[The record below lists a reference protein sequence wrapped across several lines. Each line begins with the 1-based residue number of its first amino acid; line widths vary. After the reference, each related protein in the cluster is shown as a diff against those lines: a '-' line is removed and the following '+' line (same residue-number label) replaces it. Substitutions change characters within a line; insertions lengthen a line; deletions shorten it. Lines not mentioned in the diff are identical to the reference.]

1 MHLFR
6 WRLRRPRRAGEFL
19 LEKLAVERN
28 SRFLI
33 IAPHSDD
40 EILGAGGLMYMAA
53 QAGCAV
59 HVAMLTNGD
68 GYNRAA
74 LGGQSRRWR
83 PTPARAIA
91 FAYERQ
97 RETLQALERLGLDAD
112 SLTFLGYPDRG
123 LIHMWDRHWQS
134 DMPYRSRFTGATHSP
149 YDNSFTPNAPFS
161 GMSLVADLE
170 HILGQFQPTHIV
182 VPHPNDFH
190 GDHWAGCCFTLY
202 ALERLRT
209 HGNLRTQPIVLQYL
223 VHQGPW
229 PRPRGFRPGLGL
241 QPPVTYAGL
250 RFPWVTLPLTRAA
263 VAHKHDALLCY
274 RSQMVFMRTYLLSFV
289 RSNELFGV
297 LQPIRLPVVANG
309 QIVVDGD
316 TSDWTG
322 VAEVLYPM
330 RDSLAKRVGRSADIK
345 AVRVCRDDAHLYL
358 RMELRHRAV
367 DDYLYGITLHGMAAD
382 GGVGRARLGG
392 ASDNGRTDHPGR
404 AYQAS
409 QASRL
414 SPRTPSDRSGRFV
427 HVERAG
433 QFEHFER
440 AGRFAQVGHGDG
452 LGVAEA
458 TSRFER
464 DAGEPYARSTQS
476 DGSGRSGRAAPTA
489 DIVGSARKA
498 QVSPPDRRRLY
509 IGMRVPDRLQLK
521 GEGGWEGM
529 TGIVGRAGN
538 RELEVALPLAAL
550 AGSARLFL
558 GVETRYRG
566 IIIDRPALQLLDLTD
581 SG

>member
-6 WRLRRPRRAGEFL
+6 WRLRRPQRAGEFL
-19 LEKLAVERN
+19 LDQLAVERN

-59 HVAMLTNGD
+59 HVVMLTNGD

-74 LGGQSRRWR
+74 LGGQSRRLR

-149 YDNSFTPNAPFS
+149 YDNSFTPDAPFS

-190 GDHWAGCCFTLY
+190 KDHWAGCCFTLY
-202 ALERLRT
+202 ALERLRL
-209 HGNLRTQPIVLQYL
+209 HGHLRTPPIVLQYL

-229 PRPRGFRPGLGL
+229 PLPRGFRPGLGL

-274 RSQMVFMRTYLLSFV
+274 RSQMVFMRKYLLSFV

-309 QIVVDGD
+309 QIIVDGD

-322 VAEVLYPM
+322 VAAEVLYPT

-345 AVRVCRDDAHLYL
+345 AVRVCRDEAHVYL

-367 DDYLYGITLHGMAAD
+367 DDYVYGITLHGIAAD
-382 GGVGRARLGG
+382 GGVADDTVQSYHSYRFDRADRLLARL
-392 ASDNGRTDHPGR
+392 
-404 AYQAS
+404 
-409 QASRL
+409 
-414 SPRTPSDRSGRFV
+414 DRSGPTDSCDRL
-427 HVERAG
+427 G
-433 QFEHFER
+433 K
-440 AGRFAQVGHGDG
+440 FA
-452 LGVAEA
+452 
-458 TSRFER
+458 SS
-464 DAGEPYARSTQS
+464 ARMAALE
-476 DGSGRSGRAAPTA
+476 RSGRLTHSDRA
-489 DIVGSARKA
+489 VG
-498 QVSPPDRRRLY
+498 DRRRLH
-509 IGMRVPDRLQLK
+509 IGMRVPDRLQIK

-529 TGIVGRAGN
+529 SGIVGRAGN

-566 IIIDRPALQLLDLTD
+566 ILIDRPALQLLDLTD
-581 SG
+581 AV